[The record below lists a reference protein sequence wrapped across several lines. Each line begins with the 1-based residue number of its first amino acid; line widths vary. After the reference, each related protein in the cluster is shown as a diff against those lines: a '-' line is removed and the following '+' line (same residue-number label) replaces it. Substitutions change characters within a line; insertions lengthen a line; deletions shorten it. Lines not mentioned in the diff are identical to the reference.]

1 MSIQL
6 STDDTNAPARAE
18 FLPVGLPV
26 RTIPAR
32 TLCISGGT
40 LKKRT
45 ALSLKLPP
53 VVRAQVEFEAT
64 ARILSGDNATF
75 MLHLRVGAACFAAL
89 DVLSV
94 GAYVATRASAELRP
108 LLAFA
113 RARAPRGVC
122 LAQSASWTGHVHTYG
137 CVITFSARARAN
149 VGSPVGVVP
158 DLRAT
163 HRPVPTA

>member
-1 MSIQL
+1 MPCPCSSTHSI
-6 STDDTNAPARAE
+6 T
-18 FLPVGLPV
+18 
-26 RTIPAR
+26 PAR

-94 GAYVATRASAELRP
+94 GAYESICRVEAATGVR
-108 LLAFA
+108 A
-113 RARAPRGVC
+113 RARAEGR
-122 LAQSASWTGHVHTYG
+122 LS
-137 CVITFSARARAN
+137 
-149 VGSPVGVVP
+149 SPVRVM
-158 DLRAT
+158 DWSCAHL
-163 HRPVPTA
+163 

>member
-1 MSIQL
+1 MSCCPHL
-6 STDDTNAPARAE
+6 RTPSPRSSTHPGTPAH
-18 FLPVGLPV
+18 
-26 RTIPAR
+26 

-53 VVRAQVEFEAT
+53 VFLALVEFEAT

-94 GAYVATRASAELRP
+94 GAYESVCRVEATTGVSRACARRGTTVSPSPCHGLVMCTRIGCVNTFSE
-108 LLAFA
+108 
-113 RARAPRGVC
+113 RARAK
-122 LAQSASWTGHVHTYG
+122 
-137 CVITFSARARAN
+137 RARMSAPPS
-149 VGSPVGVVP
+149 GSG
-158 DLRAT
+158 T
-163 HRPVPTA
+163 

>member
-1 MSIQL
+1 MPCPCSSTHSI
-6 STDDTNAPARAE
+6 T
-18 FLPVGLPV
+18 
-26 RTIPAR
+26 PAR

-64 ARILSGDNATF
+64 ARILGGDNATS

-94 GAYVATRASAELRP
+94 SAFTRDLQRWG
-108 LLAFA
+108 LLAFRA
-113 RARAPRGVC
+113 RARLQKR
-122 LAQSASWTGHVHTYG
+122 QS
-137 CVITFSARARAN
+137 
-149 VGSPVGVVP
+149 
-158 DLRAT
+158 
-163 HRPVPTA
+163 RPVHATN